1 MSSSDPLRMNATP
14 WSLDEFVAH
23 DVFFASA
30 PEPGT
35 APAQPDAPVL
45 DPAALEAE
53 FEMRLTAERA
63 RVEADAYARGRADGE
78 RAARAGLEQSLHAAL
93 STLAQAAQSVQ
104 IHEARWL
111 SNLEENLAAL
121 AVSVARH
128 IVQRE
133 IEADPTFVATL
144 VSRALAQ
151 YPVDEE
157 IIVRVSPDDLATCR
171 AVIDAD
177 HGGARTLR
185 WIGDPTIQRGGCL
198 TEGRERII
206 DGRVDTAL
214 ERTYRTIA
222 QIQA

>member
-1 MSSSDPLRMNATP
+1 MNATP

-30 PEPGT
+30 PESAAT
-35 APAQPDAPVL
+35 PAESSVDLSAI
-45 DPAALEAE
+45 EAG
-53 FEMRLTAERA
+53 FEMRLQAERA
-63 RVEADAYARGRADGE
+63 RIEADAYARGRADGE

-93 STLAQAAQSVQ
+93 GTLASAAQSVQ
-104 IHEARWL
+104 MHEARWL
-111 SNLEENLAAL
+111 NNLEENIAAI

-133 IEADPTFVATL
+133 IDYDPSFVASL
-144 VSRALAQ
+144 VNNALSQ
-151 YPVDEE
+151 YPIDQE
-157 IIVRVSPDDLATCR
+157 IIIRVAPDDLATCR
-171 AVIDAD
+171 AVIDGD
-177 HGGARTLR
+177 TTGARNLR
-185 WIGDPTIQRGGCL
+185 WIGDASIERGGCL

-214 ERTYRTIA
+214 ERAYRTIA

>member
-1 MSSSDPLRMNATP
+1 MSSSDPFRMNATP

-30 PEPGT
+30 PEPVAT
-35 APAQPDAPVL
+35 PS
-45 DPAALEAE
+45 EAGIDLSAIE
-53 FEMRLTAERA
+53 AGFELRLQAERA
-63 RVEADAYARGRADGE
+63 RIEADAYARGRADGE
-78 RAARAGLEQSLHAAL
+78 RAARAGLEQALHTAL
-93 STLAQAAQSVQ
+93 GTLASAAESVQ
-104 IHEARWL
+104 MHEARWV
-111 SNLEENLAAL
+111 NNVEENIAAI

-133 IEADPTFVATL
+133 IERDPTFVATL
-144 VSRALAQ
+144 VNNALAQ
-151 YPVDEE
+151 YPIDQE
-157 IIVRVSPDDLATCR
+157 ITIRVSPDDLATCR
-171 AVIDAD
+171 SVIDSD
-177 HGGARTLR
+177 NNGARNLR
-185 WIGDPTIQRGGCL
+185 WIGDASIERGGCI

>member
-1 MSSSDPLRMNATP
+1 MNATP

-30 PEPGT
+30 PESAAT
-35 APAQPDAPVL
+35 PAEPSIDLSAI
-45 DPAALEAE
+45 EAG
-53 FEMRLTAERA
+53 FEMRLQAERA
-63 RVEADAYARGRADGE
+63 RIEADAYARGRADGE

-93 STLAQAAQSVQ
+93 GTLATAAQSVQ
-104 IHEARWL
+104 MHEARWL
-111 SNLEENLAAL
+111 NNLEENIAAI

-133 IEADPTFVATL
+133 IDYDPSFVASL
-144 VSRALAQ
+144 VNNALSQ
-151 YPVDEE
+151 YPIDQE
-157 IIVRVSPDDLATCR
+157 IIIRVSPEDLATCR
-171 AVIDAD
+171 AVIDGDTA
-177 HGGARTLR
+177 GARNLR
-185 WIGDPTIQRGGCL
+185 WIGDASIERGGCL

-214 ERTYRTIA
+214 ERAYRTIA